1 MYGATICS
9 NGMGLK
15 ITILE
20 LGTKDTLINTSISHV
35 GLFVHP
41 TNIIFEAMW
50 Q

>member
-1 MYGATICS
+1 MIATMEQI
-9 NGMGLK
+9 MGLR

-20 LGTKDTLINTSISHV
+20 LGTQDTLINTSISHV

-41 TNIIFEAMW
+41 TNLTFEAMC

>member
-1 MYGATICS
+1 MEQI
-9 NGMGLK
+9 MGFR

-20 LGTKDTLINTSISHV
+20 LGAQDTLINTSISHV

-41 TNIIFEAMW
+41 TNLIFKAMW

>member
-1 MYGATICS
+1 MIATMEQIL
-9 NGMGLK
+9 GLR

-20 LGTKDTLINTSISHV
+20 LGTQGTSISHV

-41 TNIIFEAMW
+41 TNLTFEAMC